1 MNMIKN
7 VTDTNRLHKAL
18 KSMGKLIFVFG
29 SNEAGVHGAGA
40 ARLAL
45 ERYGAQYGKG
55 FGLHGVSFAIPTKD
69 RAIKTLPLV
78 QIDLYVQ
85 KFKELAES
93 KSDLHFQVTQI
104 GCGLAGYKPR
114 DIAPMFRN
122 PPKNCSFDTAWL
134 PYLGPDVMYWGTF
147 P

>member
-45 ERYGAQYGKG
+45 ERYGARYGKG
-55 FGLHGVSFAIPTKD
+55 FGLHGISFAIPTKD
-69 RAIKTLPLV
+69 RNIRTLPLV
-78 QIDLYVQ
+78 HIDPYVQ
-85 KFKELAES
+85 QFMRLAKS
-93 KSDLHFQVTQI
+93 KPDLQFQVTQI
-104 GCGLAGYKPR
+104 GCGLAGYKAK
-114 DIAPMFRN
+114 DIAPMFKGA
-122 PPKNCSFDTAWL
+122 PENCSFDTAWH
-134 PYLGPDVMYWGTF
+134 PILGDDVMYWGTF